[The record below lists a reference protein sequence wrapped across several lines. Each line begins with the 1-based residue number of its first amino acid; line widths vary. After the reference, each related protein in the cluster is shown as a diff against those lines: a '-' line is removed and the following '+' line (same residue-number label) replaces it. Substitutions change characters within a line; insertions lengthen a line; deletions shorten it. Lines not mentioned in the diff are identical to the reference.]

1 MKTKRKDAPVPTGGP
16 KHDNRIGE
24 IRQARGLTR
33 KALAALLNCHDSQV
47 FKLERGDTPLTF
59 DWMYRLCEALDCT
72 QPELMPEWRGPALK
86 QQILLQAWVEL
97 SAEERGEVL
106 KKLGIARQNIVEL
119 DGNLPNSGPKNPLVR
134 VSYGPN
140 GTYELEVFAPQK
152 ENSSQPTLG
161 EAKQKDQ

>member
-1 MKTKRKDAPVPTGGP
+1 MKAKRKETSVPTGGP

-33 KALAALLNCHDSQV
+33 KALAALLDCHDSQV

-59 DWMYRLCEALDCT
+59 DWMYRLCRALDCT
-72 QPELMPEWRGPALK
+72 QPELMPEWRDPALK
-86 QQILLQAWVEL
+86 QRVLLKAWAEL
-97 SAEERGEVL
+97 SPEERVEVL
-106 KKLGIARQNIVEL
+106 EKLGIARQNTVEL
-119 DGNLPNSGPKNPLVR
+119 PGNLPNSGPKNPLVR

-152 ENSSQPTLG
+152 ENSSQATPRET
-161 EAKQKDQ
+161 KQKDQ